1 MLINL
6 IKYDYMKKW
15 RHTRFFLI
23 AYIVI
28 EALLLFYINT
38 LPLGK
43 IASSAFSVSN
53 SGDTSFSLDPGNINY
68 GYVMAAGIF
77 FLVVG
82 IFSLYSIVEGIIV
95 YNWDLSGKQ
104 SPLELMLPYP
114 GWKKVLSKLIST
126 GFNILVFGI
135 LTTIFTLLFV
145 HQLGDKTAIFD
156 PSVNLL
162 KLLYEK
168 SPSPLGSSFIS
179 LLLTLINSSLTFLY
193 ICFCITVSRA
203 INNKNKASVLISILI
218 FIVGLIV
225 KHYLNLFTV
234 MFPIYQFDILGK
246 INTLSYLLLNIASL
260 IVVFFSASWL
270 IDNKIES

>member
-1 MLINL
+1 MLMNL

-28 EALLLFYINT
+28 ETLLLLYINT
-38 LPLGK
+38 LPFGK

-53 SGDTSFSLDPGNINY
+53 SGETSFSINPGNINY
-68 GYVMAAGIF
+68 GYVMAAGVF

-114 GWKKVLSKLIST
+114 GWQKVLSKLLST
-126 GFNILVFGI
+126 VFNLFLFGI
-135 LTTIFTLLFV
+135 LTAVFTLIFV
-145 HQLGDKTAIFD
+145 HQFGDKTAIFD

-168 SPSPLGSSFIS
+168 ESSPLGSSFIS
-179 LLLTLINSSLTFLY
+179 LLISLVNSSLTFLF

-225 KHYLNLFTV
+225 KHYLNSFVV
-234 MFPIYQFDILGK
+234 MFPIYQFDILGTT
-246 INTLSYLLLNIASL
+246 NTLSYLLLNIASL

-270 IDNKIES
+270 IDNRIES